1 MAVLVSTYT
10 STSDRNLAVKAAQGD
25 QDAFEQIVLAN
36 QNKVYSLC
44 LRLVNNRDDAADLA
58 QEVFL
63 KAWRSLPNF
72 RGNSSLSTWL
82 YRMATNLCI
91 DHLRY
96 CRTRQGLR
104 GPSLD
109 DEESTIPEPGD
120 WSLDPHHKLEK
131 TEISRA
137 IERGLSALPE
147 HYRQIITLR
156 EIAGLDYQ
164 ELAAAL
170 DIDLGTV
177 KSRLSRA
184 RLALRKI
191 LLTDKDFSDQIPY
204 NYGKG
209 KG

>member
-137 IERGLSALPE
+137 IERGLSALPGALPADY
-147 HYRQIITLR
+147 HA
-156 EIAGLDYQ
+156 AGNCRT
-164 ELAAAL
+164 
-170 DIDLGTV
+170 G
-177 KSRLSRA
+177 LSRIGGS
-184 RLALRKI
+184 L
-191 LLTDKDFSDQIPY
+191 
-204 NYGKG
+204 GH
-209 KG
+209 

>member
-72 RGNSSLSTWL
+72 RGNSS
-82 YRMATNLCI
+82 
-91 DHLRY
+91 
-96 CRTRQGLR
+96 
-104 GPSLD
+104 
-109 DEESTIPEPGD
+109 
-120 WSLDPHHKLEK
+120 
-131 TEISRA
+131 RA

-191 LLTDKDFSDQIPY
+191 LLADSNFSDQILS

-209 KG
+209 KE

>member
-120 WSLDPHHKLEK
+120 WSLDPDHKLVK

-137 IERGLSALPE
+137 I
-147 HYRQIITLR
+147 
-156 EIAGLDYQ
+156 
-164 ELAAAL
+164 
-170 DIDLGTV
+170 
-177 KSRLSRA
+177 
-184 RLALRKI
+184 
-191 LLTDKDFSDQIPY
+191 
-204 NYGKG
+204 
-209 KG
+209 